1 MKILDTLKRD
11 LSNHNTNSKLDV
23 DILENDIEHSKGL
36 SSIEASKRLEAYGKN
51 ILTSKK
57 KINPFVIFI
66 CQYKDIMTIIL
77 LICTLVSLFMGEY
90 VEAIAIAIIILMN
103 GILGFL
109 QEYKTER
116 TLEALKNM
124 SGPVAKV
131 YRDGQITTCPATE
144 LVVGDLISITSGD
157 LIPADCILN
166 EATEIESDESMLTGE
181 SIPVKKSLTKSKKD
195 RVVYMGCTLTKGHGT
210 ATIAKT
216 GMDTEIGNIASMLDD
231 IKEEPTPLQ
240 VKLDYLSKYIAVG
253 CLAVCAI
260 VTITGIINGED
271 FLQMLITGVSLAVA
285 AVPEG
290 LPAIV
295 TISLA
300 LSVSRMIK
308 RNALIRKLHAV
319 ETLGCA
325 TILCSDKTGTITQNK
340 MTATVI
346 ASNDG
351 VLDIKKV
358 ISSNTTTE
366 LLLKGCVMCNN
377 AVLKSSIGSHTEL
390 ALLKLGSTFNHT
402 RDGLDRDYK
411 RISENP
417 FDSTRKRMSVVC
429 QDVTGDKLVFVKG
442 GYDVLINKCISFQN
456 GDKIEELTI
465 ADKHKFT
472 KQNEDMAE
480 NALRVICVAYKKINS
495 SSNDYDE
502 DNLIYLGQIGLI
514 DPPRREVKPAVV
526 KCRKAGIKTVMI
538 TGDHKKTAIA
548 IAKQVSI
555 YHEGDQVLTGD
566 ELDKMSVE
574 ELTRVV
580 NKVTVFARV
589 SPSHK
594 LQIVKSL
601 KKNGHIVAMTGD
613 GTNDAP
619 SIKEADIGVA
629 MGKSGSDVSKE
640 ASSIILL
647 DDNFASLVNAVE
659 EGRSI
664 YENIRKFIRYL
675 LSCNIGEV
683 LTMFLGMLMGM
694 PVVLLPI
701 QILFV
706 NLVTDGLPAIAL
718 GLEPLDKTAMSRPP
732 RKANEN
738 VFARGLA
745 SKIIFRGIFIGLST
759 LASFVSVYKLTGDVD
774 TARSG
779 ALFALVLAQLIHVFE
794 CKSETQSIFEIKFF
808 NNKKLILATALS
820 FSAML
825 LVLYVP
831 VLQTIFSTVPLS
843 MNQLMMPILY
853 SLAIPVVNS
862 ILKAFHLT

>member
-1 MKILDTLKRD
+1 MKIFDTLKQD
-11 LSNHNTNSKLDV
+11 LSNEEITIPESQTDNN
-23 DILENDIEHSKGL
+23 NGL
-36 SSIEASKRLEAYGKN
+36 SSTEATRRLEKYGQN
-51 ILTSKK
+51 VLTSKK
-57 KINPFVIFI
+57 KINPFIIFI
-66 CQYKDIMTIIL
+66 SQYKDIMTIIL
-77 LICTLVSLFMGEY
+77 LLCTLVSLFMGEY

-124 SGPVAKV
+124 SGPIAKV
-131 YRDGQITTCPATE
+131 YRDGQIITCPANE
-144 LVVGDLISITSGD
+144 LVKGDLISLTSGD
-157 LIPADCILN
+157 LIPADCIIN

-181 SIPVKKSLTKSKKD
+181 SIPVKKSLNKSKKD
-195 RVVYMGCTLTKGHGT
+195 KLIYMGCSITKGHCT
-210 ATIAKT
+210 ATIVKT
-216 GMDTEIGNIASMLDD
+216 GMETEIGNIASMLDN

-240 VKLDYLSKYIAVG
+240 KKLDYLSKYIAIG
-253 CLAVCAI
+253 CLAICTI
-260 VTITGIINGED
+260 VTITGIVNGED

-308 RNALIRKLHAV
+308 RMALIRKLHAV

-346 ASNDG
+346 ATNTG
-351 VLDIKKV
+351 LYDIKKAPHD
-358 ISSNTTTE
+358 NQTTE
-366 LLLKGCVMCNN
+366 LILKGSVLCNN
-377 AVLKSSIGSHTEL
+377 AVLKSNIGSHTEL
-390 ALLKLGSTFNHT
+390 ALLKLGEQFNFT
-402 RDGLDRDYK
+402 RESLQRDFN

-429 QDVTGDKLVFVKG
+429 QDVSKDKYIFVKG
-442 GYDVLINKCISFQN
+442 GFDVLINKCNLFQN
-456 GDKIEELTI
+456 GDSTEELTL

-480 NALRVICVAYKKINS
+480 NALRVIAIAYKKISNN
-495 SSNDYDE
+495 SNDYDE

-514 DPPRREVKPAVV
+514 DPPRREVKPAVI

-555 YHEGDQVLTGD
+555 YHEGDKVLTGD

-574 ELTRVV
+574 ELTKIV

-589 SPSHK
+589 NPNHK
-594 LQIVKSL
+594 LQIVKAL

-745 SKIIFRGIFIGLST
+745 SKIIFRGVFIGLST

-794 CKSETQSIFEIKFF
+794 CKSETQSIFEIKIL

-820 FSAML
+820 FCAML

-831 VLQTIFSTVPLS
+831 TLQAIFSTVPLS
-843 MNQLMMPILY
+843 IEQLTMPIVY
-853 SLAIPVVNS
+853 SLAVPIANS